1 MIRRKKATPLGLQ
14 GAPTQ
19 GLPAQAQRPPAST
32 PTETAPDAQERCD
45 AALGQRP
52 DERPTCQVSSPL
64 SLCPVPARVLII
76 GDAPLRRL
84 LIERVAPIAIR
95 TSGAHGADEIRESLA
110 EGAYD
115 LVLVVAD
122 QAGWR
127 EAVVQTLGASDG
139 VATVVV
145 ATAPTLELAV
155 EAMQAGA
162 ADLVGADVSSDELAT
177 RLRAA
182 LQRARR
188 GQMGRERVER
198 LRKLCKQLNS
208 ARQEVSKQVGS
219 LCSDM
224 ATAYQELTDRMTHL
238 ATASEFNGLI
248 RQELDLESLLR
259 VALEYV
265 LAKVGPTNAAVFLPA
280 TSGDYTL
287 GAYVNYDS
295 PRDTAEVLLDHLA
308 GVIAP
313 RFETTTRLV
322 HIASK
327 RELAAA
333 LGDKAEWIGDSELI
347 VMPCHNEGECL
358 AIVALFRDR
367 RSAFPES
374 LHPLLQC
381 VADQFGRQLARV
393 IHVHHRH
400 LPRHKWGSPGDPGEA
415 DNGPDDIDLAA

>member
-1 MIRRKKATPLGLQ
+1 VIRKRKSTAVGETVAEATEAVAPQ
-14 GAPTQ
+14 GAP
-19 GLPAQAQRPPAST
+19 LA
-32 PTETAPDAQERCD
+32 
-45 AALGQRP
+45 
-52 DERPTCQVSSPL
+52 
-64 SLCPVPARVLII
+64 LCPVPARVLIV
-76 GDAPLRRL
+76 GGTPLRRA
-84 LIERVAPIAIR
+84 LIERVSPVSIR
-95 TSGAHGADEIRESLA
+95 ATGASDVA
-110 EGAYD
+110 EASRAMSEGTYD
-115 LVLVVAD
+115 LAIVIAD
-122 QAGWR
+122 DWDWR
-127 EAVVQTLGASDG
+127 EAVAQLTTEAPETAVLLMASEPG
-139 VATVVV
+139 
-145 ATAPTLELAV
+145 LALAL

-162 ADLVGADVSSDELAT
+162 ADLLAASVGTDELTT
-177 RLRAA
+177 RLRAG

-188 GQMGRERVER
+188 SQQGVERVER

-224 ATAYQELTDRMTHL
+224 ASAYQELTDRMTHL

-295 PRDTAEVLLDHLA
+295 PRETAEVLLDHLA

-313 RFETTTRLV
+313 RFETATSLI
-322 HIASK
+322 HIASRK
-327 RELAAA
+327 ELDRA
-333 LGDKAEWIGDSELI
+333 LGDRAEWIGDSELI
-347 VMPCHNEGECL
+347 VMPCHHDGECL
-358 AIVALFRDR
+358 AVVALFRDR
-367 RSAFPES
+367 HSPFPEG
-374 LHPLLQC
+374 LRPLLQC

-400 LPRHKWGSPGDPGEA
+400 LPKHKWGSPGDTGEPES
-415 DNGPDDIDLAA
+415 GGDDIDMAA

>member
-1 MIRRKKATPLGLQ
+1 MIRKRKATQ
-14 GAPTQ
+14 GDQ
-19 GLPAQAQRPPAST
+19 
-32 PTETAPDAQERCD
+32 D
-45 AALGQRP
+45 AAPARCAPVAPALA
-52 DERPTCQVSSPL
+52 
-64 SLCPVPARVLII
+64 LCPVPARVLIV
-76 GDAPLRRL
+76 GPAGARRVL
-84 LIERVAPIAIR
+84 LERVAPMAIR
-95 TSGAHGADEIRESLA
+95 VATA
-110 EGAYD
+110 EDAPD
-115 LVLVVAD
+115 AER
-122 QAGWR
+122 QAGDAAFDIVLIVALGDWR
-127 EAVVQTLGASDG
+127 ATLDRIAASAPDAACLAVSD
-139 VATVVV
+139 
-145 ATAPTLELAV
+145 APTLELAV

-162 ADLVGADVSSDELAT
+162 ADLIPSDAGPEEMAT

-188 GQMGRERVER
+188 AQQSRERIER
-198 LRKLCKQLNS
+198 LRKLCKQLNH

-265 LAKVGPTNAAVFLPA
+265 LAKAGPTNAAVFLPA

-295 PRDTAEVLLDHLA
+295 PRETAEVLLDHLA

-313 RFETTTRLV
+313 RFESETQLAHLATRKQLG
-322 HIASK
+322 
-327 RELAAA
+327 AA

-347 VMPCHNEGECL
+347 VMPCHHEGECL
-358 AIVALFRDR
+358 AVVALFRDR
-367 RSAFPES
+367 HSPFPETIK
-374 LHPLLQC
+374 PLLQC

-400 LPRHKWGSPGDPGEA
+400 LPKHKWGSPGDAGEP
-415 DNGPDDIDLAA
+415 DVGGDDIDLAA